1 MICLALGFVSV
12 LKLSDDAAADQNMI
26 TAAAAAVVVVKDVA
40 EESLAKG
47 LKLEGLTYYVVYTSC
62 ALQLVFVCIG
72 V

>member
-26 TAAAAAVVVVKDVA
+26 TAAAAVVVVKDVA